1 MAAAKIDPADPVM
14 LVGFSQGGI
23 MAGHLAANRQ
33 GDFNIQGILVVGS
46 PIDHMQIPSGVNV
59 VSIQHTFD
67 PVPRLEG
74 RPPVL
79 HYADTVSGIDQEERN
94 VISDRFSDFFD
105 PDAKHPSSQHQWEE
119 S

>member
-1 MAAAKIDPADPVM
+1 M

-23 MAGHLAANRQ
+23 MPGHLAANRQ
-33 GDFNIQGILVVGS
+33 GDYNTQGILVVGF
-46 PIDHMQIPSGVNV
+46 PIDHMQIPSGVDV
-59 VSIQHTFD
+59 GSIQHTFD

-79 HYADTVSGIDQEERN
+79 HYANTVASIDKDQRN
-94 VISDRFSDFFD
+94 VISDRFSDFLA
-105 PDAKHPSSQHQWEE
+105 PGAEHSSSQHQWKE

>member
-1 MAAAKIDPADPVM
+1 M
-14 LVGFSQGGI
+14 LVGFTQNGI

-33 GDFNIQGILVVGS
+33 GDYNIQGILVVGS
-46 PIDHMQIPSGVNV
+46 PIDHMQIPSGVDV

-67 PVPRLEG
+67 PIPHLDG

-79 HYADTVSGIDQEERN
+79 HYAKTVASIDKDEGN
-94 VISDRFSDFFD
+94 VISDRFSDFLD
-105 PDAKHPSSQHQWEE
+105 PGAKHSSSQHQWKE